1 MEEVLVPI
9 ALFAIIPVTIWA
21 VSHYRYKAKVNSGEV
36 VKAMIAKDVEVTP
49 EVIKSVGFV
58 PKRSHVDLRNGMI
71 LVATGIAFL
80 LFGGA
85 IPEEEGQ
92 AAMSGLAMFPIL
104 IGIALLIFWYA
115 ISRKD
120 TD

>member
-1 MEEVLVPI
+1 MQDTLVPI
-9 ALFAIIPVTIWA
+9 ALFAMVPAIIWA
-21 VSHYRYKAKVNSGEV
+21 VSHYRYKAKEKSAEV

-49 EVIKSVGFV
+49 EVIKSIGFV

-71 LVATGIAFL
+71 LVAVGIAFL

-85 IPEEEGQ
+85 IQDEEGQ
-92 AAMSGLAMFPIL
+92 AAMSGLAMFPTL

-120 TD
+120 AD